1 MPDHGARAVAHA
13 APLASPLHA
22 ILLAFPVALYPSAL
36 ISDITYMRTAVIQW
50 TNFSQWL
57 IAGADLFAGLLLAW
71 ALISFFF
78 GRARHSRGRGTFYL
92 VVVALMFVLGLL
104 NAFQHSKDGWASV
117 GAAGVILSLACSV
130 LALVA
135 AFLVHSK
142 AVIREVRP

>member
-1 MPDHGARAVAHA
+1 MSDPGVRA

-22 ILLAFPVALYPSAL
+22 ILLAFPVALYPAAL
-36 ISDITYMRTAVIQW
+36 ISDITYLRTSVIQW

-71 ALISFFF
+71 ALASVLF
-78 GRARHSRGRGTFYL
+78 GRARHTRGRGTLYL
-92 VVVALMFVLGLL
+92 VVVAVMFAVGVI

-117 GAAGVILSLACSV
+117 GAAGLVMSIACTV

-142 AVIREVRP
+142 AVVREVRS

>member
-1 MPDHGARAVAHA
+1 MSDPGVRA

-22 ILLAFPVALYPSAL
+22 ILLAFPVALYPAAL
-36 ISDITYMRTAVIQW
+36 ISDITYLRTSVIQW

-71 ALISFFF
+71 ALASVLF
-78 GRARHSRGRGTFYL
+78 GRARHTRGRGTLYL
-92 VVVALMFVLGLL
+92 VVVAVMFAVGVI

-117 GAAGVILSLACSV
+117 GTAGLVMSIACTV

-142 AVIREVRP
+142 AVVREVRS

>member
-1 MPDHGARAVAHA
+1 MPDPGLRA

-36 ISDITYMRTAVIQW
+36 ISDITFLRTSVIQW

-71 ALISFFF
+71 ALVSFFV
-78 GRARHSRGRGTFYL
+78 SRGRGAGVRSGLYL
-92 VVVALMFVLGLL
+92 VVVAAMFVLGLI

-117 GAAGVILSLACSV
+117 GTTGLILSILCTI

-142 AVIREVRP
+142 AVVRETRP